1 MNSHKRG
8 NNEAVREENE
18 LKVSLMFSN
27 VTLAEHILRDAQT
40 HRCNSRALSLSNNLI
55 INCISLLSTAN

>member
-27 VTLAEHILRDAQT
+27 VTLAEHIWET
-40 HRCNSRALSLSNNLI
+40 HRLTDVIHVLSLSLI
-55 INCISLLSTAN
+55 T